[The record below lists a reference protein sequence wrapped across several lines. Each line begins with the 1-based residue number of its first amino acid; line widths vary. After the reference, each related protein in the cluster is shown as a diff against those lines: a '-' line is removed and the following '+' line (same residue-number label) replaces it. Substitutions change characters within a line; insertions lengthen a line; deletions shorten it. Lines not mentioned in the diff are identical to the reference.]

1 MILMINKT
9 LASTAY
15 EIVLTQINLQKDA
28 EHRFFRIKNF
38 TEEEIIEFVNYWQSK
53 NSLGEVKLVVANNV
67 NNLIPVEF
75 IADDKKSITYYRNN
89 NKTGLVYIETKIQSD
104 EQGLQNIYTL
114 HDSNFLD
121 GSFDLEYAGESFVVS
136 EAIIKNAWV
145 NIGGSSKLSELLKN
159 RILEVLHAIESFEK
173 VSLRNYTK
181 FVINTLSEYQKL
193 SNVLSDEAVNEL
205 VGRNLISLDC
215 FPDEFW
221 RLDEKKARRRLQLNR
236 NYSDLVSGSADIDP
250 DLLIEKV
257 SLFQFKDINKNEL
270 DKNLNQ
276 EYRNYCTNFI
286 KVQSTR
292 TRENIPFYIFE
303 QLFLPDVS
311 GLQLGERVFIDIQ
324 AADSDRVQDLIDLN
338 VVDGLN
344 RRIEEDARRFLE
356 HDEGDDSERLRN
368 LLKVSTLRLVEQ
380 LANPKAKQF
389 FNPLLEIIEAVESL
403 KNIFI
408 LDNNYSLYLRLGK
421 NADLNNQS
429 LRLFSFLFGS
439 SLRSV
444 SDKSLD
450 NSFGLRLKIDP
461 LLIQSIVPA
470 EIIDADEPS
479 DDESEED
486 TPLWSPIP
494 IAFDLLDV
502 NGKVLHSIAKKE
514 WYPASE
520 DLYYFSFFWLLL
532 CAKESTFKSIASGIQ
547 VPLDGSLERIL
558 ADFGNRVIPLS
569 YVKPISQF
577 QLDPA
582 IVGLLNVRSDY
593 LEKLSVGGLDVEAI
607 NEYLDSWQPLFAST
621 RTSLVPDG
629 TRIPAISQLL
639 DLDFLCLQGS
649 KKVMIPSHPIRL
661 RWISQYLLSCE
672 KLVTSFLN
680 GEAEISS
687 INPNFYLEWLRTL
700 TPSQCP
706 AIASSVSGEVLF
718 SSGDQAWFEEFL
730 PRSEDITGAILDIE
744 STRKVSK
751 QITSYLEAHPYKRD
765 GLSILL
771 LAPYTNK
778 FPSDLI
784 ASIKSGDWKG
794 ICINLTVIA
803 HRSKWLEIS
812 SYFDKLLDENRMVN
826 DDRLFPL
833 YDLSFIEYRENAS
846 LSEMVEDQKF
856 DIAVITH
863 LLNEDVTPQNNT
875 EAPNLSSGSFD
886 PLLDRPTHL
895 SGGIKGG
902 AISILMKPD
911 QSDEILETW
920 STQVIRSDRLRP
932 VMPSQPENTDFLELR
947 VNFESSSKIF
957 VDLHEI
963 CHWVITLERHISRQ
977 QIESLETSPDI
988 LSIEEGVG
996 SNNNFTL
1003 IVSANSGKSLIIS
1016 RIARKLE
1023 RLLSES
1029 KLLHRFNINA
1039 IELADTIYSQTRKFA
1054 PRLALKAMGIS
1065 MVTEEI
1071 IGLMVARSVAKLK
1084 PPIESVDSKWIYASI
1099 SLDEHQDWFG
1109 GSAEVR
1115 ADICNLCFSII
1126 NNELHVSVEVVEG
1139 KLRQTYE
1146 PHGVFQAKST
1156 CEFFEDILLNTTRV
1170 DSKLWREE
1178 IISAM
1183 ETADSKAVS
1192 IWGFSQLEFTGL
1204 VPLEIREKFR
1214 DGDYIVDSI
1223 KGLYSICITE
1233 GVVKPISSEI
1243 QHGIDVVRSSSADII
1258 SLILSEKGSQNSI
1271 AIGNT
1276 QPPVSLDNRNTKLID
1291 ESDPSG
1297 IDSSAIGKLSIVK
1310 TPNQPTEINVIP
1322 PKPSTKERN
1331 LDRSELREMY
1341 QTILDCFAEQGVD
1354 VDPAPASEIPY
1365 IEGPASILFKFSPRG
1380 STDPK
1385 KLKDKSQI
1393 LKLKLK
1399 LEQDQEIMFSIDKG
1413 YVNIDVPKLP
1423 HQRYFVQAQDMWSH
1437 WSRPQ
1442 NSLAAPL
1449 GEDRFGNII
1458 DVDFS
1463 NSLSPH
1469 LLIGGTTGSGK
1480 SEALNVLLYGLVNFY
1495 SAKELR
1501 LLLVDPKGTELLGFS
1516 NAPHLEGVISWDD
1529 TDALALLK
1537 MAVVEMQSRYEK
1549 LRESGTRS
1557 IAEYN
1562 LKVSE
1567 IDRLPWWLVVLDEYA
1582 DLTSDPSMKKEI
1594 EGELKR
1600 LAQKARAAGIHVIIA
1615 TQKPSAEVIS
1625 TNLRANLPAQLALR
1639 VKSSTE
1645 SRVIMDDSG
1654 AEMLNGKGDSYLKA
1668 GGSMTRVQCGLVT
1681 KEEAEKI
1688 IKKFS

>member
-1 MILMINKT
+1 MINKT

-159 RILEVLHAIESFEK
+159 RILEVLHAIESFEI

-257 SLFQFKDINKNEL
+257 SLFQFKDIDKNEL

-356 HDEGDDSERLRN
+356 HDQGDDSERLRN

-429 LRLFSFLFGS
+429 LRLFSFLFGN

-794 ICINLTVIA
+794 VCINLTVIA

-1291 ESDPSG
+1291 ESDPFG

-1354 VDPAPASEIPY
+1354 VDPAPASEIPF

-1399 LEQDQEIMFSIDKG
+1399 LEQDQEIIFSIDKG

-1537 MAVVEMQSRYEK
+1537 IAVVEMQSRYEK

-1688 IKKFS
+1688 INKFS

>member
-607 NEYLDSWQPLFAST
+607 NEYLDSWQPLFAIT

-680 GEAEISS
+680 GEAEISI

-1423 HQRYFVQAQDMWSH
+1423 HQRYFVRAQDMWSH

>member
-1 MILMINKT
+1 MINKT

-215 FPDEFW
+215 FPDDFW

-250 DLLIEKV
+250 VLLIEKV
-257 SLFQFKDINKNEL
+257 SLFQFKDIDKNEL

-311 GLQLGERVFIDIQ
+311 GLQLGERVFIDIR

-356 HDEGDDSERLRN
+356 HDQGDDSERLRN

-547 VPLDGSLERIL
+547 VPLDGSLERLL

-856 DIAVITH
+856 DITVITH

-1423 HQRYFVQAQDMWSH
+1423 HQRYFVRAQDMWSH

>member
-159 RILEVLHAIESFEK
+159 RILEVLHAIESFEI

-257 SLFQFKDINKNEL
+257 SLFQFKDIDKNEL

-356 HDEGDDSERLRN
+356 HDQGDDSERLRN

-429 LRLFSFLFGS
+429 LRLFSFLFGN

-794 ICINLTVIA
+794 VCINLTVIA

-1291 ESDPSG
+1291 ESDPFG

-1354 VDPAPASEIPY
+1354 VDPAPASEIPF

-1399 LEQDQEIMFSIDKG
+1399 LEQDQEIIFSIDKG

-1537 MAVVEMQSRYEK
+1537 IAVVEMQSRYEK

-1688 IKKFS
+1688 INKFS